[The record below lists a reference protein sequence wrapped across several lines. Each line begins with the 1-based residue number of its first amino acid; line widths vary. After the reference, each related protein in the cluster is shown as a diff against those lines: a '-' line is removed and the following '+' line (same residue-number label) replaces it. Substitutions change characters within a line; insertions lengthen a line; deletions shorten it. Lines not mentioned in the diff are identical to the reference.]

1 MRILVWEL
9 KENIGGVE
17 TNIINFLRHFDNEAI
32 VADVLVKG
40 SSFRFE
46 KEINELGGKVIYMPN
61 YLPNIKAYRQKLKR
75 VFDREKYDAVWCN
88 YSGLTNIEVLRIAK
102 EFNVPIRVAHSHVT
116 GLSWGSNLAKAIVV
130 PLHYFNKRRIGK
142 YATDYWCCTEDAGKF
157 MFPKKFWKDLVVVK
171 DAIDLD
177 KYVFDINNRNEIR
190 RKYGLGEELVVGHV
204 GRFTLAKN
212 QKYLLDIFKQV
223 LNDEPNAKLL
233 FVADGELEND
243 IKTYAK
249 EIDVYDNVIF
259 TGRVDDVSK
268 YYSAMDVFLL
278 PSFFE
283 GLGMVL
289 IEAQASGTPCIAS
302 DDVPMD
308 AKVTDGI
315 EFLNIE
321 ESSEK
326 WAKKAIE
333 MSNRR
338 IDNPI
343 DSIKFF
349 GYDIIDEAKRVES
362 LFER

>member
-17 TNIINFLRHFDNEAI
+17 TNIINFLRHFENETI
-32 VADVLVKG
+32 IADVLVKG

-46 KEINELGGKVIYMPN
+46 KEINELGGKVVYMPK
-61 YLPNIKAYRQKLKR
+61 YLPNVKAYRKVLKK
-75 VFDREKYDAVWCN
+75 VFEKEKYDAVWCN
-88 YSGLTNIEVLRIAK
+88 FSGLTNIEVLRIAK
-102 EFNVPIRVAHSHVT
+102 MYNVPIRIAHSHVT
-116 GLSWGSNLAKAIVV
+116 GLAWGSNLAKAIVV
-130 PLHYFNKRRIGK
+130 PLHYFNKRRLSK

-157 MFPKKFWKDLVVVK
+157 MFPKQFWNDLVVVK
-171 DAIDLD
+171 DAINLD
-177 KYVFDINNRNEIR
+177 EYAFDIKNRNDVR
-190 RKYGLGEELVVGHV
+190 NKYGIGEELVVGHI

-223 LNDEPNAKLL
+223 SSNEPNAKLL
-233 FVADGELEND
+233 FVAEGELEED
-243 IKTYAK
+243 IKAYAN
-249 EIDVYDNVIF
+249 EIGVFDSVIF

-278 PSFFE
+278 PSIFE

-289 IEAQASGTPCIAS
+289 IEAQASGTPCVVSTNI
-302 DDVPMD
+302 PID

-315 EFLNIE
+315 EFLGIE
-321 ESSEK
+321 ESPEK
-326 WAKKAIE
+326 WAKKVIE

-343 DSIKFF
+343 DSIKSF
-349 GYDIIDEAKRVES
+349 GYDIKDEAKKVEAM
-362 LFER
+362 FER